1 MPSEQAD
8 HHDDRCSKS
17 DSWISNAKDADGDG
31 DGEEEARN
39 DEEKVKEDVGK

>member
-8 HHDDRCSKS
+8 HHHDRCGKS
-17 DSWISNAKDADGDG
+17 DSWIPNAKDADSDG